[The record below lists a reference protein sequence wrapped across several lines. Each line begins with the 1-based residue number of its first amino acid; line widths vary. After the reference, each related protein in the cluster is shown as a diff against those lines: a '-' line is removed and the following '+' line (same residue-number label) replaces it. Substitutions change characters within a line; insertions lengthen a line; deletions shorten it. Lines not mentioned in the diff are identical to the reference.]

1 MRYTVEIQNLCR
13 ALARTGLHLPCREVK
28 RRVDTLRAQ
37 SAPQRDAVASFIRGW
52 LDKSG
57 ER

>member
-28 RRVDTLRAQ
+28 QRVDALRAQ
-37 SAPQRDAVASFIRGW
+37 SAAKRDAVSSFILGW